1 MVASHGM
8 YIYLLTNNNNLHSG
22 SICYDA
28 LVELET
34 HSYIVLVCL
43 RIYILNP
50 SIISQAF
57 LVRFRSLAE
66 FADERSCSN
75 GEAYSHWKPAGID
88 GGAPSL
94 PGHTW
99 RTPLTA
105 ATVPGCPI

>member
-57 LVRFRSLAE
+57 LVCFRSLAE
-66 FADERSCSN
+66 FADVHTVTGSR
-75 GEAYSHWKPAGID
+75 PALMAVLPPFQGTH
-88 GGAPSL
+88 GAR
-94 PGHTW
+94 H
-99 RTPLTA
+99 
-105 ATVPGCPI
+105 